1 MEKIKELLKNKY
13 IKAGTFF
20 GFYLLFFGFF
30 FIISASTPE
39 PKPITKIEKHWTDIK
54 KIYEYEAVIKD
65 LKTAEQIKI
74 TGKRFFNKNLFTKGE
89 DEVYYFYNEIY
100 LKNENGIFEKI
111 DKYEIISETF
121 NDEYLDINII
131 KAKLTEDKQK
141 DKIINFDESETIKYV
156 VDTEEYYITS
166 DKDVLKDMKII
177 TKDYLIEIKYKNIDK
192 VEDFIV
198 KK

>member
-1 MEKIKELLKNKY
+1 MKNIKEKLENKY
-13 IKAGTFF
+13 IKAAVFF

-30 FIISASTPE
+30 FLFTSSPE
-39 PKPITKIEKHWTDIK
+39 NKPIVKTEKHWTDIK

-65 LKTAEQIKI
+65 LQTEEAIKI

-89 DEVYYFYNEIY
+89 DEVYYFYDEIY
-100 LKNENGIFEKI
+100 LKNEDDLFEKI
-111 DKYEIISETF
+111 NNYEMVSETF
-121 NDEYLDINII
+121 NDEYLDINLL
-131 KAKLTEDKQK
+131 KEKLTEDKQI
-141 DKIINFDESETIKYV
+141 DKVINFDESETTKYIV
-156 VDTEEYYITS
+156 NDEEYLITS
-166 DKDVLKDMKII
+166 NQGVLKEIKII

>member
-1 MEKIKELLKNKY
+1 M
-13 IKAGTFF
+13 
-20 GFYLLFFGFF
+20 
-30 FIISASTPE
+30 
-39 PKPITKIEKHWTDIK
+39 
-54 KIYEYEAVIKD
+54 
-65 LKTAEQIKI
+65 
-74 TGKRFFNKNLFTKGE
+74 
-89 DEVYYFYNEIY
+89 
-100 LKNENGIFEKI
+100 
-111 DKYEIISETF
+111 EIISETF